1 MKFTIIS
8 STKHEDL
15 TRDINEKLA
24 QGWTL
29 HGHLL
34 VTESGM
40 STRTTNYI
48 QAMLKVTDHQIP

>member
-8 STKHEDL
+8 SSNHENL
-15 TRDINEKLA
+15 SRDINEKLA

-34 VTESGM
+34 VTESGE
-40 STRTTNYI
+40 TRTTKYV
-48 QAMLKVTDHQIP
+48 QAMVKVTDHQIP